1 MISLPH
7 VVGGQREAAFLRVR
21 DALYEAKAQ
30 ALVISH
36 EVVDIVHGDIA
47 LPGKSAVPTFPV
59 LLNLVA
65 GQDDALGGTKQV
77 KMLLPFWQVPI
88 IRKVLIEVF
97 HRVAVVLAVNY
108 ELRVNARENFLAAV
122 AVLHVRIP
130 APLRASYLSL

>member
-59 LLNLVA
+59 
-65 GQDDALGGTKQV
+65 T
-77 KMLLPFWQVPI
+77 
-88 IRKVLIEVF
+88 R
-97 HRVAVVLAVNY
+97 LA
-108 ELRVNARENFLAAV
+108 ERSKSKCFCHFGRC
-122 AVLHVRIP
+122 R
-130 APLRASYLSL
+130 